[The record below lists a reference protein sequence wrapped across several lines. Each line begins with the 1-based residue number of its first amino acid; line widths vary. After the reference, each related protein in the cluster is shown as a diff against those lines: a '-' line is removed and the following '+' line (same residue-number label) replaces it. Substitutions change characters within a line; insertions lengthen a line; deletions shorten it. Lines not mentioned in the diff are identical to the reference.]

1 MNRQLRWLNTAS
13 LTLAALM
20 VCGSG
25 ELVFAKEPTGTVI
38 DSPYQAVEA
47 NSIEL
52 VTNADGD
59 VVQIRTRGCPQCTSD
74 SILPSRELIVES
86 GGEVLEGGNR
96 KAYSGLPGVIHV
108 YHSNNMAYRVSF
120 VTVVKSERGGQ

>member
-1 MNRQLRWLNTAS
+1 MNRQMRWLNAAS
-13 LTLAALM
+13 LTLTVLM
-20 VCGSG
+20 VCVSG
-25 ELVFAKEPTGTVI
+25 ELAYAKEPTGTVI

-52 VTNADGD
+52 ETNADGD
-59 VVQIRTRGCPQCTSD
+59 VVQIRARGCPQCTSD

-86 GGEVLEGGNR
+86 GGEVLEGSDR

-108 YHSNNMAYRVSF
+108 YHPNNMAYRVSF
-120 VTVVKSERGGQ
+120 VAVVKSERGGQ